1 MPFSLGTFTRTFDCT
16 TDRDNGVKILAS
28 KFDTELDG
36 FATGLTTT
44 ILKDGSQTCTAAIPF
59 AEGITLPDNKT
70 ITLGTNS
77 DITIQYDETT
87 NDSLEIAAAVE
98 GAALGIVLKADQ
110 GDDNADHHKMTIADG
125 GTLTLDSKISGS
137 FVSYFTHTPHAT
149 VASSTTAIGGNLTA
163 GGDVTITGDLTV
175 TGDDITMSTN
185 TAGHLLI
192 ADGTNFNPVSIT
204 SLSSI
209 STVANDDV
217 FLAVD
222 TSGGGLKKIERS
234 AIVAGLATSSAIS
247 NVVDDSTPQL
257 GGSLDVNGQDI
268 VSVSSGNITLTPNG
282 TGVVRVD
289 GTNGIDMES
298 GAISIKNGGAES
310 YIRFYCESS
319 NAHYTQLQASPHS
332 AYTAGSGNV
341 TVVLPASAGTM
352 ALTSQLPT
360 SGISSGNV
368 ATFTSG
374 VADDDFLRVDGTAVE
389 GRSAAEVLSDI
400 AAMPL
405 AGGAFTGD
413 VTFTGASH
421 NIVFDASDD
430 RLEFADNAKAS
441 FGTGDDISIHWDG
454 TDGHLAVAGTLNVEG
469 SGETLAK
476 FIDDGA
482 VELYHDNSKK
492 IETTANGVTVS
503 GTALATTNTDTSNTG
518 SVTLDFAA
526 NQNHVLTLT
535 GNVTLANP
543 STEQVGQSGF
553 IVLIQDG
560 TGGRTVSLGTDY
572 ETAGGAGLT
581 LSSAASTTDIV
592 PYVVAASG
600 RILLGA
606 PQLAFS

>member
-1 MPFSLGTFTRTFDCT
+1 MPFSSGTFTRTFDCT

-209 STVANDDV
+209 SSVANDDV

-319 NAHYTQLQASPHS
+319 NAHYTHRQASPHS
-332 AYTAGSGNV
+332 AYSGNV

-389 GRSAAEVLSDI
+389 GRSAAEMLSDI

-476 FIDDGA
+476 FTDDGA

-606 PQLAFS
+606 PQLAFA

>member
-1 MPFSLGTFTRTFDCT
+1 MPFSSGTFTRTFDCT

-59 AEGITLPDNKT
+59 AQGITLPDNKT

-175 TGDDITMSTN
+175 SGDDITMATN

-257 GGSLDVNGQDI
+257 GGSLDVNGEDI
-268 VSVSSGNITLTPNG
+268 VSVSNGNITLTPNG

-332 AYTAGSGNV
+332 AYSGNV

-482 VELYHDNSKK
+482 VELYHNNSKK

-518 SVTLDFAA
+518 SVTLDFGA

-581 LSSAASTTDIV
+581 LSSAASTTDVV

-606 PQLAFS
+606 PQLAFA

>member
-1 MPFSLGTFTRTFDCT
+1 MPFSSGTFTRTFDCT

-137 FVSYFTHTPHAT
+137 FVSYFTHTPNAT

-204 SLSSI
+204 SLSAI

-332 AYTAGSGNV
+332 AYSGNV

-600 RILLGA
+600 RILLGG

>member
-1 MPFSLGTFTRTFDCT
+1 MPFSSGTFTRTFDCT

-59 AEGITLPDNKT
+59 AQGITLPDNKT

-204 SLSSI
+204 SLSAI

-234 AIVAGLATSSAIS
+234 TIVAGLATSSAIS
-247 NVVDDSTPQL
+247 NVADDTTPQL
-257 GGSLDVNGQDI
+257 GGSLDVNGEDI
-268 VSVSSGNITLTPNG
+268 VSVSNGNITLTPNG

-289 GTNGIDMES
+289 GTNGIDMEQ
-298 GAISIKNGGAES
+298 GAISIKNGGSES
-310 YIRFYCESS
+310 YVRFYCESS

-332 AYTAGSGNV
+332 AYSGNV

-421 NIVFDASDD
+421 NIVFDASDN

-553 IVLIQDG
+553 LVLIQDG

>member
-1 MPFSLGTFTRTFDCT
+1 MPFSSGTFTRTFDCT

-110 GDDNADHHKMTIADG
+110 GDDNADHHKMTISDG

-209 STVANDDV
+209 SSVANDDV

-332 AYTAGSGNV
+332 AYSGNV

-389 GRSAAEVLSDI
+389 GRSAAEMLSDI

-535 GNVTLANP
+535 GNVPLANP

-606 PQLAFS
+606 PQLAFA

>member
-1 MPFSLGTFTRTFDCT
+1 MPFSSGTFTRTFDCT

-137 FVSYFTHTPHAT
+137 FVSYFTHTPNAT

-209 STVANDDV
+209 SSVANDDV

-298 GAISIKNGGAES
+298 GAISIKNGGSES
-310 YIRFYCESS
+310 YVRFYCESS

-332 AYTAGSGNV
+332 AYSGNV

-441 FGTGDDISIHWDG
+441 FGTGNDISIHWDG

-482 VELYHDNSKK
+482 VELYHNNSKK
-492 IETTANGVTVS
+492 IETTANGVSVS
-503 GTALATTNTDTSNTG
+503 GVANSTTTTDTSNSG
-518 SVTLDFAA
+518 SVTLDFDTG
-526 NQNHVLTLT
+526 QNFILTLT

-543 STEQVGQSGF
+543 STENAGQSGF
-553 IVLIQDG
+553 IIFIQDS
-560 TGGRTVSLGTDY
+560 TGSRTVSLGTDY
-572 ETAGGAGLT
+572 ETASGAGLT
-581 LSSAASTTDIV
+581 LSTAASSVDIV
-592 PYVVAASG
+592 PYVVQSSSN
-600 RILLGA
+600 ILLGS

>member
-1 MPFSLGTFTRTFDCT
+1 MPFSSGTFTRTFDCT

-110 GDDNADHHKMTIADG
+110 GDDNADHHKMTISDG

-209 STVANDDV
+209 SSVANDDV

-268 VSVSSGNITLTPNG
+268 VSVSSGNITLTPTG

-332 AYTAGSGNV
+332 AYSGNV

-389 GRSAAEVLSDI
+389 GRSAAEMLSDI

-492 IETTANGVTVS
+492 IETTANGGTVS

-572 ETAGGAGLT
+572 ESAGGAGLT

-606 PQLAFS
+606 PQLAFA

>member
-1 MPFSLGTFTRTFDCT
+1 MPFSSGTFTRTFDCT

-59 AEGITLPDNKT
+59 AQGITLPDNKT

-204 SLSSI
+204 SLSAI

-234 AIVAGLATSSAIS
+234 TIVAGLATSSAIS
-247 NVVDDSTPQL
+247 NVADDTTPQL
-257 GGSLDVNGQDI
+257 GGSLDVNGEDI
-268 VSVSSGNITLTPNG
+268 VSVSNGNITLTPNG

-289 GTNGIDMES
+289 GTNGIDMEQ
-298 GAISIKNGGAES
+298 GAISIKNGGSES
-310 YIRFYCESS
+310 YVRFYCEFS
-319 NAHYTQLQASPHS
+319 NQHYTQLQASPHS
-332 AYTAGSGNV
+332 AYSGNV
-341 TVVLPASAGTM
+341 TVVLPASAGTI

-413 VTFTGASH
+413 VTFTGASN
-421 NIVFDASDD
+421 NIVFDASDN

-553 IVLIQDG
+553 LVLIQDG

>member
-1 MPFSLGTFTRTFDCT
+1 MPFSSGTFTRTFDCT

-110 GDDNADHHKMTIADG
+110 GDDNADHHKMTISDG

-192 ADGTNFNPVSIT
+192 AEGTNFNPVSIT

-209 STVANDDV
+209 SSVANDDV

-332 AYTAGSGNV
+332 AYSGNV

-389 GRSAAEVLSDI
+389 GRSAAEMLSDI

-606 PQLAFS
+606 PQLAFA

>member
-1 MPFSLGTFTRTFDCT
+1 MPFSSGTFTRTFDCT

-110 GDDNADHHKMTIADG
+110 GDDNADHHKMTISDG

-209 STVANDDV
+209 SSVANDDV

-332 AYTAGSGNV
+332 AYSGNV

-389 GRSAAEVLSDI
+389 GRSAAEMLSDI

-606 PQLAFS
+606 PQLAFA

>member
-1 MPFSLGTFTRTFDCT
+1 MPFSSGTFTRTFDCT

-137 FVSYFTHTPHAT
+137 FVSYFTHTPNAT

-204 SLSSI
+204 SLSAI

-332 AYTAGSGNV
+332 AYSGNV

>member
-1 MPFSLGTFTRTFDCT
+1 
-16 TDRDNGVKILAS
+16 
-28 KFDTELDG
+28 
-36 FATGLTTT
+36 
-44 ILKDGSQTCTAAIPF
+44 
-59 AEGITLPDNKT
+59 
-70 ITLGTNS
+70 
-77 DITIQYDETT
+77 
-87 NDSLEIAAAVE
+87 
-98 GAALGIVLKADQ
+98 
-110 GDDNADHHKMTIADG
+110 
-125 GTLTLDSKISGS
+125 
-137 FVSYFTHTPHAT
+137 
-149 VASSTTAIGGNLTA
+149 
-163 GGDVTITGDLTV
+163 
-175 TGDDITMSTN
+175 MSTN

-209 STVANDDV
+209 ASVANDDV

-282 TGVVRVD
+282 TGVGRVD

-332 AYTAGSGNV
+332 AYSGNV

-389 GRSAAEVLSDI
+389 GRSAAEMLSDI

-606 PQLAFS
+606 PQLAFA

>member
-1 MPFSLGTFTRTFDCT
+1 MPFSSGTFTRTFDCT

-59 AEGITLPDNKT
+59 AQGITLPDNKT

-204 SLSSI
+204 SLSAI

-234 AIVAGLATSSAIS
+234 TIVAGLATSSAIS
-247 NVVDDSTPQL
+247 NVADDSTPQL
-257 GGSLDVNGQDI
+257 GGSLDVNGEDI
-268 VSVSSGNITLTPNG
+268 VSVSNGNITLTPNG

-298 GAISIKNGGAES
+298 GAISIKNGGSES
-310 YIRFYCESS
+310 YVRFYCESS

-332 AYTAGSGNV
+332 AYSGNV

-413 VTFTGASH
+413 VTFTGASY
-421 NIVFDASDD
+421 NIVFDASDN

-553 IVLIQDG
+553 IVLIQDS

>member
-1 MPFSLGTFTRTFDCT
+1 MPFSSGTFTRTFDCT

-110 GDDNADHHKMTIADG
+110 GDDNADHHKMTISDG

-209 STVANDDV
+209 SSVANDDV

-257 GGSLDVNGQDI
+257 GGSLDGNGQDI

-332 AYTAGSGNV
+332 AYSGNV

-389 GRSAAEVLSDI
+389 GRSAAEMLSDI

-606 PQLAFS
+606 PQLAFA

>member
-1 MPFSLGTFTRTFDCT
+1 MPFSSGTFTRTFDCT

-110 GDDNADHHKMTIADG
+110 GDDNADHHKMTISDG

-209 STVANDDV
+209 SSVANDDV

-332 AYTAGSGNV
+332 AYSGNV

-606 PQLAFS
+606 PQLAFA

>member
-1 MPFSLGTFTRTFDCT
+1 MPFSSGTFTRTFDCT

-59 AEGITLPDNKT
+59 AQGITLPDNKT

-137 FVSYFTHTPHAT
+137 FVSYFTHTPNAT

-247 NVVDDSTPQL
+247 NVVDDTTPQL

-298 GAISIKNGGAES
+298 GAISIKNGGSES
-310 YIRFYCESS
+310 YVRFYCESS

-332 AYTAGSGNV
+332 AYSGNV

-421 NIVFDASDD
+421 NIVFDASDN

-482 VELYHDNSKK
+482 VELYHNNSKK

-553 IVLIQDG
+553 LVLIQDG

-606 PQLAFS
+606 PQLAFA